1 MDACC
6 TVRLKHVVIT
16 FIWRDIEMIVVRF
29 PDLSQPVPLA
39 PFTESNE
46 EAMENK
52 SFQRLLRKLG
62 MRAPAN
68 EQVCACMRV
77 IFHCQMKSCDII
89 LCCSPTPNLFCAT
102 VVWAELEKSIFRNDT
117 ELH

>member
-29 PDLSQPVPLA
+29 PGLSQPVPLA

-77 IFHCQMKSCDII
+77 IFHCQMSHVTLFCA
-89 LCCSPTPNLFCAT
+89 PNLFCAT

>member
-1 MDACC
+1 MDACS

-29 PDLSQPVPLA
+29 PGLSQPVPLA

-77 IFHCQMKSCDII
+77 IFHCQMSHV
-89 LCCSPTPNLFCAT
+89 TLFCA
-102 VVWAELEKSIFRNDT
+102 VVLLLICLVR
-117 ELH
+117 L